1 MNEEPFDIRYTRIL
15 DISCLRKW
23 IQDPRISRWF
33 PMTTS
38 EEIEQALAVWMS
50 FARYN
55 ASLTAVIDRQPCGI
69 ATLFLPFYKKT
80 SHHCLFKICVAPE
93 YQGRGIG
100 SSLIKNI
107 KHLAK
112 TQFHM
117 EAIYAE
123 VFAGNPLIPLL
134 EKSGFRPFV
143 KQDYYV
149 KTKTGYLSRVL
160 LEADL
165 KKEGNL

>member
-1 MNEEPFDIRYTRIL
+1 LSEVEFDIRYTRIL
-15 DISCLRKW
+15 DISYLRKW
-23 IQDPRISRWF
+23 IQDPTVLRWF
-33 PMTTS
+33 SMASS

-55 ASLTAVIDRQPCGI
+55 ASLTAVMDRQPCGI

-80 SHHCLFKICVAPE
+80 LHHCLFKICVAPE
-93 YQGRGIG
+93 CRGKGIG
-100 SSLIKNI
+100 SALIKNI

-112 TQFHM
+112 NQFNM

-123 VFAGNPLIPLL
+123 VFEGNPLIPLL
-134 EKSGFRPFV
+134 EKFDFHPFV

-149 KTKTGYLSRVL
+149 KTDTGYLSRIL
-160 LEADL
+160 LETL
-165 KKEGNL
+165 LKEGPNS